1 MALTEHRTTLES
13 IVNDHIAFI
22 ADTEVSGERIEGV
35 REQLN
40 SGELSVA
47 VVGEINRG
55 KSTFL
60 NALLGETVFPSRT
73 MVCTAGVTVLDHG
86 EEPRAEVVYE
96 DGATEDIDLTGAP
109 PAQVLKEVVSRS
121 NKDVQDIQVT
131 RVWYRAIASVKSNS

>member
-1 MALTEHRTTLES
+1 MSLINNRSVLES
-13 IVNDHIAFI
+13 IVDEHASF
-22 ADTEVSGERIEGV
+22 ADEAGVSNQRLESI

-40 SGELSVA
+40 SGELSIA

-60 NALLGETVFPSRT
+60 NALLGEMVFPSRA

-86 EEPRAEVVYE
+86 EAPRAEVVYK
-96 DGATEDIDLTGAP
+96 DDTSEDIDLSQEA
-109 PAQVLKEVVSRS
+109 PAQILTEVVSRS

-131 RVWYRAIASVKSNS
+131 RV